1 MNHKS
6 QMQKQWCTVTW
17 KLNIWGWSFCALSS
31 SWNVS
36 EPRMLRT
43 CSTATMSPSENDLG
57 ERKGYLG
64 VTCQFCTRVCPL
76 SCPRDDPMLSHLAL
90 SVLFGRKIRSRSR
103 APLGSS
109 PLPIWQLCDHRPEHL
124 QRKSNVHDIKWWWS
138 LGVKSGHPDTCGSS
152 GQVNNL
158 APHKTDI
165 L

>member
-1 MNHKS
+1 
-6 QMQKQWCTVTW
+6 MQKQWYRGSW

-31 SWNVS
+31 CWKISK
-36 EPRMLRT
+36 PRMLRT
-43 CSTATMSPSENDLG
+43 CSKTTMSPLENDLA

-76 SCPRDDPMLSHLAL
+76 SCPRDDPTLSHLAL
-90 SVLFGRKIRSRSR
+90 SVLLAHKIRSRSH

-124 QRKSNVHDIKWWWS
+124 QSKSNGHDIKWWWS
-138 LGVKSGHPDTCGSS
+138 SWVKSGQPDTCERSA
-152 GQVNNL
+152 QVNNL